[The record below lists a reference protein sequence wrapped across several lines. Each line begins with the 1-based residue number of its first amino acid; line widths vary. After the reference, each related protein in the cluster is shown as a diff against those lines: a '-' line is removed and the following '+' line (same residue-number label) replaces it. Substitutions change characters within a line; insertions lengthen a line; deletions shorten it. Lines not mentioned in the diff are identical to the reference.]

1 MTQCFC
7 NTFLVNGTVKS
18 PKVLA
23 GVGVEKKNMSYTLSV
38 LETFYVQLEKAKVIK
53 TIKYRKF
60 LTVAL

>member
-1 MTQCFC
+1 MG
-7 NTFLVNGTVKS
+7 LLKS

-38 LETFYVQLEKAKVIK
+38 LETFYVQLEKVKVIK